1 MLAYSNSSFVVES
14 FYDGPPSDDNEDND
28 DIGVYKPRPEGITVD
43 SLNSLTSD
51 TSRSTATNSYLQW
64 KSPALGPPDNLLG
77 DRGTQ
82 YTASP
87 SCESPNFGDISE
99 SSTTPTHNIMTR
111 QLPLSSTPAGGRSVP
126 LTRSLGDALP
136 SFPSSPCDVE
146 DGPHDRDNERRSV
159 SFQTSVAGAN
169 DGGTNWSEFLSSKLK
184 EMAAERFSRSDGNN
198 AEPGASFLSTQFM
211 PQPIGFD
218 TAGLQK
224 LSTNVTATVEP
235 IRFGSSMVAENANN
249 ESVIASQPTLLTGV
263 APLQDESRE
272 RSECI
277 ASASD
282 ASATNPTDLSEYTIS
297 GESDVPSQNQAPV
310 LKSPPTCDLTQYS
323 IKSDSSDEHRSR
335 ALLNPDDVNRGKEPA
350 SQGPTCDLT
359 QYSIKSDSS
368 DEQSNHTPLNPDDVR
383 RETDPGSQGIVFG
396 CSMTNEGGML
406 PPPLSVKQAAF
417 APKLPPLSTEKVLP
431 VIEAPPA
438 GYWLEPTVRLPDN
451 SSTVSTAH
459 ESSERS
465 LELTQ
470 ERFFA
475 AVSRSTMFAMILCVS
490 MHGGMF

>member
-1 MLAYSNSSFVVES
+1 MSFVSES
-14 FYDGPPSDDNEDND
+14 FYDDDNEDND
-28 DIGVYKPRPEGITVD
+28 DVSVYQPRPEGITVD

-51 TSRSTATNSYLQW
+51 TSRSTATDSYLQW
-64 KSPALGPPDNLLG
+64 KSTAIAPLVVGE
-77 DRGTQ
+77 RGTQ
-82 YTASP
+82 YMASP
-87 SCESPNFGDISE
+87 SGESPNFGDISG

-126 LTRSLGDALP
+126 MTRGHGDALP
-136 SFPSSPCDVE
+136 SFPSSPCAAE

-159 SFQTSVAGAN
+159 SFKTTVAGAN
-169 DGGTNWSEFLSSKLK
+169 DGGKNWSEFLSSKLK
-184 EMAAERFSRSDGNN
+184 EMAAERFSRSEDNN
-198 AEPGASFLSTQFM
+198 AEPGSSFLSTRFTA
-211 PQPIGFD
+211 QPIGREM
-218 TAGLQK
+218 GGVQK
-224 LSTNVTATVEP
+224 LPTNVTASVEP
-235 IRFGSSMVAENANN
+235 IRFGSPLIGESANN
-249 ESVIASQPTLLTGV
+249 ESVTSSQPTFPTGV
-263 APLQDESRE
+263 APLQEENRE

-282 ASATNPTDLSEYTIS
+282 ASTTNPTDLSEYTIS

-335 ALLNPDDVNRGKEPA
+335 APLNPDDVYREKEPA

-368 DEQSNHTPLNPDDVR
+368 DEQRSRDPSNPNDVNQD
-383 RETDPGSQGIVFG
+383 REPGSQGIVFG
-396 CSMTNEGGML
+396 CSMTNEGGMP

-417 APKLPPLSTEKVLP
+417 TPKLPPLSTEVLP

-438 GYWLEPTVRLPDN
+438 GYWLEPTVRLPDD

-470 ERFFA
+470 ERFFK
-475 AVSRSTMFAMILCVS
+475 AVSRSTMFGMILCVS
-490 MHGGMF
+490 MAQCLESCYNEVP